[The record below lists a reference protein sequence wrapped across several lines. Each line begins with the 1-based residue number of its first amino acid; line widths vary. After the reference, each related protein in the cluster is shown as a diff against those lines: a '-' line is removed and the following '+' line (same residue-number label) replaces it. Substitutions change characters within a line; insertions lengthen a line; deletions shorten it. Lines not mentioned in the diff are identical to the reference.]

1 MDKKSTPATPPGV
14 TIREMATGN
23 RIQIAFSWQ
32 GQQCRELLPSCAIS
46 KASIQYAANLRAEIR
61 RKIKDGSFDYAQ
73 YFPDSPRAAPQKK
86 NSTLMEALLVKQ
98 LETYERQV
106 TNNQLSPSTYGGYAK
121 ALNGARMRRWH
132 GLQVRDVTPSML
144 REWVSEM
151 DCTSKAIRNMLTP
164 LRSVFEDA
172 LNDELIDFNP
182 FDRVALSKLI
192 RQTAKAS
199 DYVVNPFTAAERAAL
214 LDACRLDERP
224 MLQFWFATG
233 LRPGELQAL
242 EWRHIDWERR
252 VARIEQNQVAGVI
265 KAPKTAAGIRDVDL
279 DANAIAALK
288 AQRLLSEAKGARIWL
303 NPRDS
308 RPWTTDAQ
316 IRKTFWLPVCV
327 RSKVDYRN
335 PYQVRHTYASTLLT
349 AGQNPWYVAQ
359 QLGHEDVEM
368 VFRTY
373 GKFIREDYQPPKPQL
388 RIVES
393 RKSV

>member
-1 MDKKSTPATPPGV
+1 MDSRPTSQATPPGV
-14 TIREMATGN
+14 KVRPFVAGD
-23 RIQIAFSWQ
+23 RLQIAFTWE
-32 GQQCRELLPSCAIS
+32 GQECRELLPPCPINKS
-46 KASIQYAANLRAEIR
+46 SIQRAASLREEIR
-61 RKIKDGSFDYAQ
+61 RKIKEGTFDYAA
-73 YFPDSPRAAPQKK
+73 YFPDSPRAAAPKK
-86 NSTLMEALLVKQ
+86 DSTLMERLLQNQ
-98 LETYERQV
+98 LDTYERQV
-106 TNNQLSPSTYGGYAK
+106 ANSQLSPSTYCGYAK
-121 ALNGARMRRWH
+121 AVNGARMKRWH

-144 REWVSEM
+144 REWVAEM
-151 DCTSKAIRNMLTP
+151 DCTSKAIRNTLTP

-199 DYVVNPFTAAERAAL
+199 DYVVNPFAAAERSAL
-214 LDACRLDERP
+214 LDACRPDERP

-279 DANAIAALK
+279 DASAISALQ
-288 AQRLLSEAKGARIWL
+288 AQRPLSELRGARVWL
-303 NPRDS
+303 NPRDGK
-308 RPWTTDAQ
+308 PWTTDAQ
-316 IRKTFWLPVCV
+316 IRKTFWLPVCT

-349 AGQNPWYVAQ
+349 DGHNPWYVAA

-373 GKFIREDYQPPKPQL
+373 GRFIREDYQKPKPEL
-388 RIVES
+388 RIVGS
-393 RKSV
+393 R